1 MQQKQLIWFKR
12 VFQKTLADVAVCD
25 DTSVLQKALAS
36 DSDEINIGAAGTAM
50 RFLTAY
56 LAVAEGSETVL
67 DGSER
72 MRCRPIAPLVDAL
85 RSLGA
90 EIEYLGQTV
99 FRRCASKARNSM
111 AAA

>member
-1 MQQKQLIWFKR
+1 MNYRIFPPEELLYVEIKLPLSKSISNRALIVNALAAGSKP
-12 VFQKTLADVAVCD
+12 LADVAVCD

-72 MRCRPIAPLVDAL
+72 MRCRP
-85 RSLGA
+85 
-90 EIEYLGQTV
+90 
-99 FRRCASKARNSM
+99 
-111 AAA
+111 